1 MGLGNAA
8 DISSNIMSAFGIAAT
23 DAASVADVLAAASSR
38 SNTDVEQLGTAM
50 SFVGPVA
57 SALEIEMS
65 DAAAAI
71 GVLSDAGIQGS
82 SAGTGLRRV
91 LSSLANPT
99 GEAKT
104 ALEGL
109 GLELERLNPQ
119 TNDITEIVQRLSNAG
134 LSAAD
139 ALTIFGDR
147 GGPAILALTSQ
158 TGRLRE
164 LTGALTDVEGESA
177 RMADTMRDN
186 LGW

>member
-38 SNTDVEQLGTAM
+38 ANTGCRAARHRHA
-50 SFVGPVA
+50 FVGPVA

-158 TGRLRE
+158 NGPAARIDG
-164 LTGALTDVEGESA
+164 GADGC
-177 RMADTMRDN
+177 R
-186 LGW
+186 G